1 MNEKSTPDRVNE
13 YHLRLKQFW
22 GMQNIVYKASY
33 NATNEPKYWETHEFL
48 SNWLRNEANEL
59 FKIGVNVYH

>member
-1 MNEKSTPDRVNE
+1 
-13 YHLRLKQFW
+13 
-22 GMQNIVYKASY
+22 MQNIVYRASY
-33 NATNEPKYWETHEFL
+33 NATNDPKYWETHEFL